1 MPREY
6 LEIPFEVKA
15 DDINED
21 GTFSGWGSLFDQNPD
36 AHRDVVQRGAF
47 QETLAKGGR
56 NRTGIMMG
64 WQHNT
69 RGMPPGVWIEIRE
82 DQKGLFVKGQ
92 LALDTQLGK
101 DAHAIMKLGAKTG
114 TWRFSLS
121 IGYDSIEEEY
131 KKIRVGAENIEINI
145 RVLKKIELWEI
156 SIVNFPAKLGA
167 TILSVK
173 DFQEILRTAK
183 TERDIEKGLRDSGYF
198 SKSEAQAVISILK
211 TGLRDSIPVK
221 KEDEIPKDNGWKGL
235 LNTITETNKDLNT
248 HWGLDSIR
256 KSLCELNLECR
267 GGIEDV

>member
-1 MPREY
+1 MPKEY

-36 AHRDVVQRGAF
+36 AHRDVVQRGSF

-56 NRTGIMMG
+56 NQTGIMMG
-64 WQHNT
+64 WQHNM

-82 DQKGLFVKGQ
+82 DQKGLYVKGQ
-92 LALDTQLGK
+92 LALDTELGK
-101 DAHAIMKLGAKTG
+101 DAHSIMKLGAKTG

-121 IGYDSIEEEY
+121 IGYDAIEEEY

-167 TILSVK
+167 TILNVK
-173 DFQEILRTAK
+173 GLEESIKEAT
-183 TERDIEKGLRDSGYF
+183 TERDLEKALRDSCGYSRSEAQTVISIVKAGLRDSKAAG
-198 SKSEAQAVISILK
+198 EAKVEISGLEQIQASL
-211 TGLRDSIPVK
+211 
-221 KEDEIPKDNGWKGL
+221 
-235 LNTITETNKDLNT
+235 TEANKDLNT
-248 HWGLDSIR
+248 FWGLDSIR
-256 KSLCELNLECR
+256 KSLCELNELNELNKLE
-267 GGIEDV
+267 ED